1 MKPNDLPHLTSAS
14 SDLWESVA
22 LGLAREERTL
32 TELAERLQRQQA
44 SLANLRGL
52 LLKTLWPR
60 GRTTTEKE
68 ISS

>member
-32 TELAERLQRQQA
+32 GELVERIERQQA
-44 SLANLRGL
+44 SLAKLREL
-52 LLKTLWPR
+52 LLKTLWPKA
-60 GRTTTEKE
+60 THTEKE
-68 ISS
+68 TSL